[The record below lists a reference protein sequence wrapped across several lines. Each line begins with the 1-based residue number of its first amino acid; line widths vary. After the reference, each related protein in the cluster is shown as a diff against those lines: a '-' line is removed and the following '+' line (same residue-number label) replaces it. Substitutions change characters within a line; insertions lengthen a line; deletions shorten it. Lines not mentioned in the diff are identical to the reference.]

1 MKRTQKKKKNKQ
13 KPLIFILVIVIALM
27 ITGGL
32 FVKRTFFGKK
42 TVQAAKVVDKLDKY
56 GYTLE
61 DNATKYQ
68 TELFKE
74 LKTVLS
80 DSTVDEEKYAS
91 LVGQLFLTDYFTLN
105 TKSSKN
111 NVGGV
116 QFVYKDYQDNFIKQA
131 TDQVYKY
138 VESNIYGNRK
148 QELPI
153 VSKVTVTDVSSD
165 SYDYL
170 EETDDKAFTVECAI
184 EYEKDLGYQT
194 NATLVMVHAND
205 KLEIVK
211 MS

>member
-1 MKRTQKKKKNKQ
+1 MKRTQRKKNNKKK
-13 KPLIFILVIVIALM
+13 PRILILVIVAILTIM
-27 ITGGL
+27 GGV
-32 FVKRTFFGKK
+32 FVKQTFFGKK
-42 TVQAAKVVDKLDKY
+42 AVQAAKVVDKLDKY

-68 TELFKE
+68 IELFKE
-74 LKTVLS
+74 LKKVLS
-80 DSTVDEEKYAS
+80 DTTVDEEKYAS

-148 QELPI
+148 QELPV
-153 VSKVTVTDVSSD
+153 VSKVTITDVSEA

-170 EETDDKAFTVECAI
+170 DETDDKAFTVECAI
-184 EYEKDLGYQT
+184 EYEKDMGYQT
-194 NATLVMVHAND
+194 NATLVLVHAND